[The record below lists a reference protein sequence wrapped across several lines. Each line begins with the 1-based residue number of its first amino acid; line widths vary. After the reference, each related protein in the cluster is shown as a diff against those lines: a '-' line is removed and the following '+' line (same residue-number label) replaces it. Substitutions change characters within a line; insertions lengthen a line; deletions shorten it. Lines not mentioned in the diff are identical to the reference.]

1 MQNIQKRSNAILCA
15 VEFACSIPF
24 KYITSRSQR
33 KLQIEPW
40 IGPNGGRE
48 KKLHWTF
55 QLILIAFTCDIL
67 TSPSKRNRLYSCGN
81 EDNYSLCSCPGCFL
95 PRNKKQPRCIW
106 FTPDKPTNC
115 VRRVW
120 LTCET
125 VSRDNIY
132 NTVTSAGLPLQRNNT
147 FSYLFSSPPGDHYTL
162 PLLQEMC
169 SAHTNIA
176 SIPSFNFKTERTFK
190 LKLDGN
196 VTPVPPSWNKPH
208 MSQA

>member
-1 MQNIQKRSNAILCA
+1 M
-15 VEFACSIPF
+15 EFACSIPF

-67 TSPSKRNRLYSCGN
+67 TSPSKLNRLYSCGN

-115 VRRVW
+115 VRQVW

-132 NTVTSAGLPLQRNNT
+132 NTVTSAGPPLQRNT
-147 FSYLFSSPPGDHYTL
+147 PLVICSHLLLEIITLSHYCRKCAVRIQTLHQSL
-162 PLLQEMC
+162 PL
-169 SAHTNIA
+169 T
-176 SIPSFNFKTERTFK
+176 
-190 LKLDGN
+190 LKLN
-196 VTPVPPSWNKPH
+196 EPLNWSWMETSRPCRRLETSHTCLKH
-208 MSQA
+208 KGWVGYLLLFTEDR